1 MRNFLVEGQ
10 SFSYIREKLC
20 FFMSFYNDFRNG
32 EDLMTTLKRT
42 PIYPEY
48 KKLGAKTIDFG
59 GWDLPVQYSSIKHE
73 HHVTRNVAGLFDV
86 SHMGEIRVKG
96 PKSFLLL
103 QKLLSNDLGKLI
115 PKRAQ
120 YNIMCY
126 DNGGTV
132 DDLIVYMLEEND
144 YLLVVNAAN
153 TEKDFE
159 WINQHNPYDD
169 KEVEIMNLSDQY
181 VQLAIQ
187 GPKSEEILQMLTDT
201 DLNTIKF
208 FHFRDDILFTN
219 VKRNALVSRTGYTG
233 EDGFEIYIHHE
244 EGIKLWKKILSV
256 GKEKGME
263 PIGLG
268 ARDTLRFEAGL
279 PLYGQELSK
288 DISPIE
294 AGLSFAVKLNKEVDF
309 IGKRA
314 LEEIKKHKK
323 RQLVGIEMVDKGI
336 PRHGYAVYKNDREVG
351 FVTSGTQSPSLGKN
365 IGMAIIAT
373 EGIDIGEELFVAVR
387 KRKVKAKVVE
397 LPFYSRRK

>member
-1 MRNFLVEGQ
+1 MKDRDFSIKGKISVFLCVFIQ
-10 SFSYIREKLC
+10 TICEKG
-20 FFMSFYNDFRNG
+20 D
-32 EDLMTTLKRT
+32 DLMSNLKRT

-73 HHVTRNVAGLFDV
+73 HHVTRTIAGLFDV

-96 PKSFLLL
+96 TQSLSLL
-103 QKLLSNDLGKLI
+103 QKLLTNDLAKLT

-126 DNGGTV
+126 ENGGTV

-159 WINQHNPYDD
+159 WIIQNNPYDQ
-169 KEVEIMNLSDQY
+169 KEVEIINVSDQY

-187 GPKSEEILQMLTDT
+187 GPKSEEILQLLTET
-201 DLNTIKF
+201 DLSTIKF
-208 FHFRDDILFTN
+208 FHFRDDILFKNMDKT
-219 VKRNALVSRTGYTG
+219 ALVSRTGYTG
-233 EDGFEIYIHHE
+233 EDGFEIYIHPE
-244 EGIKLWKKILSV
+244 EGIKLWETILSI
-256 GKEKGME
+256 GEEKGIE

-279 PLYGQELSK
+279 PLYGQELSE

-294 AGLSFAVKLNKEVDF
+294 VGLGFAVKLNKGEDF
-309 IGKRA
+309 IGKNA
-314 LEEIKKHKK
+314 LKEIKTNMK
-323 RQLVGIEMVDKGI
+323 RQLVGIEMIDKGI
-336 PRHGYAVYKNDREVG
+336 PRHGYAVYKNDKEVG

-365 IGMAIIAT
+365 IGMAIVST
-373 EGIDIGEELFVAVR
+373 EVGDIGEELNVKVR
-387 KRKVKAKVVE
+387 KRMLKAKVVK
-397 LPFYSRRK
+397 LPFYSRKK